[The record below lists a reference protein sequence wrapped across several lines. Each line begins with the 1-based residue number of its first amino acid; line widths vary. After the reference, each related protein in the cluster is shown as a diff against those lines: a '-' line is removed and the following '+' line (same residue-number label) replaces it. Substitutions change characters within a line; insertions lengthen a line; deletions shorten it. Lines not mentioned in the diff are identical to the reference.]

1 MLIAL
6 SSSLYSPKLPGV
18 GVETPVAP
26 EKAAIVC
33 SSDVD
38 MDLDTGFVWCAIL
51 LVFEFEKERRCCSE
65 RGEAG

>member
-1 MLIAL
+1 
-6 SSSLYSPKLPGV
+6 
-18 GVETPVAP
+18 
-26 EKAAIVC
+26 
-33 SSDVD
+33 